1 MNEKNEY
8 NNHSDLNEDDIEK
21 ILTIIS
27 TDGYYKQA
35 MIVKVVCPVCGEEFL
50 GTKRHAG
57 GFISGHRAYHEFERE
72 QDMRIEQ
79 MGGI

>member
-1 MNEKNEY
+1 MDEKNEY

-35 MIVKVVCPVCGEEFL
+35 CYESFAQFVVKSFWVQ
-50 GTKRHAG
+50 K
-57 GFISGHRAYHEFERE
+57 
-72 QDMRIEQ
+72 DMLEDSSQGIEHTTNSSVSK
-79 MGGI
+79 I